1 MKTGFNLLL
10 WCTGIGSAEL
20 KRCEALAQMGW
31 DGVEV
36 PIFEGTTTQHAT
48 LAQQLGD
55 MGLARTS
62 VGIVSAEGADP
73 LSEDAQARQRG
84 VDHLKYLVDCSV
96 ALGAEVLCGPLTQP
110 LAQFSGAGPTT
121 AEWARLVEASI
132 ALADHAAGTGLK
144 ISVEPLNRF
153 ECYALNT
160 ADQAAALVQAVD
172 QPHYGYLFDS
182 FHANIEEK
190 SPWQALKETAAQIN
204 HIHVSEN
211 DRGTP
216 GAGHIDFA
224 AMFSTLHEVGYD
236 GWLTVEAFGQAL
248 PDIAAAT
255 RVWRPLFED
264 DETLARDALTLLR
277 NTWRETA

>member
-1 MKTGFNLLL
+1 MKAGFNLLL
-10 WCTGIGSAEL
+10 WCTSLGEAEL
-20 KRCEALAQMGW
+20 RRCEALAEMGW

-36 PIFEGTTTQHAT
+36 PVFEGTPEAHAT
-48 LAQQLGD
+48 LGRQLGE
-55 MGLARTS
+55 MGLKRT
-62 VGIVSAEGADP
+62 VVAIVSDGDTLSDDP
-73 LSEDAQARQRG
+73 SLRQKG
-84 VDHLKYLVDCSV
+84 IDHLKYVADCSV

-110 LAQFSGAGPTT
+110 LATFSGAGATDV
-121 AEWARLVEASI
+121 EWGRLVEASR
-132 ALADHAAGTGLK
+132 ALAAHTKDSGLNVA
-144 ISVEPLNRF
+144 VEPLNRF

-160 ADQAAALVQAVD
+160 ASQAAALVEAVN

-190 SPWQALKETAAQIN
+190 DPWAALRQFSKQMT
-204 HIHVSEN
+204 HVHVSEN

-224 AMFSTLHEVGYD
+224 AMFAVLREIGWD

-255 RVWRPLFED
+255 KVWRSLFEND
-264 DETLARDALTLLR
+264 DQLARDALKLVR
-277 NTWRETA
+277 DTWKAAV